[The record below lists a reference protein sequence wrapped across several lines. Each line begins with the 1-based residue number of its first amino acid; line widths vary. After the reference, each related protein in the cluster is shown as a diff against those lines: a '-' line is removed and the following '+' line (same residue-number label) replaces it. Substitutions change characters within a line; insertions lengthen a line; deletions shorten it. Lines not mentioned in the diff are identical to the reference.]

1 MNLNTSNKL
10 KILIGIFL
18 IGFISMFSVNQFFN
32 KLISDLDKQT
42 VVHESKIKIG
52 EYVAEDIQTLK
63 ALFFEL
69 ALTTSTQRSRQIV
82 QNKMKNVINNINN
95 ALNVLEKGGNL
106 KRKIALNVAGQEA
119 TFHNV
124 LYDISQDDTSLPLEV
139 IDIRPK
145 IIEFNSMVKEV
156 SNHMAIRYKYVKNK
170 ESAKLLKFSK
180 KLRRYYKTAP
190 PFFDRMSEN
199 IKRLLFEGENE
210 LEKIRSEIYS
220 KQNVYLQIKLI
231 LLGLVTLITTLVGV
245 WLGQTINKE
254 NEKLLQLNNDL
265 ETKERFVKAIL
276 NGQENMVIVS
286 DGIEMI
292 EANDFIA
299 EFFDEFET
307 IADFKSKYECICD
320 KFEPSA
326 PNSSYITK
334 KEYGDKTWLEYI
346 LDNPDKHF
354 KTIMNSGSALHHF
367 SIVANKKT
375 IDSKGNFIIVVSLS
389 DITNEMNS
397 QLELSHLND
406 NLENLIDLKTK
417 ELKDLNNSLEERIKK
432 ELEKNRAKDKQM
444 IQQSRFAAL
453 GEMIGNI
460 AHQWRQPL
468 SAISSTASSVEM
480 QMELGIADEKDI
492 KKSYTDIKNYVA
504 FLTQTIEDFRGFFQE
519 DKEKTKFDIKTII
532 NQSVSIIS
540 ATYKDNNLTLD
551 IDLPSGDLNS
561 IGMPNELSQVFLNLL
576 NNARDA
582 IKEKDPKNRLV
593 AIFSQQTED
602 EHIIYIQDNAG
613 GIPEDILDKIF
624 DPYFTTKHQSQGT
637 GIGLYMSKEIIEKHM
652 EGSITAYNK
661 HQTINGHEYNG
672 ACFEI
677 TLPIFS

>member
-1 MNLNTSNKL
+1 
-10 KILIGIFL
+10 
-18 IGFISMFSVNQFFN
+18 
-32 KLISDLDKQT
+32 
-42 VVHESKIKIG
+42 
-52 EYVAEDIQTLK
+52 
-63 ALFFEL
+63 
-69 ALTTSTQRSRQIV
+69 
-82 QNKMKNVINNINN
+82 
-95 ALNVLEKGGNL
+95 
-106 KRKIALNVAGQEA
+106 
-119 TFHNV
+119 
-124 LYDISQDDTSLPLEV
+124 
-139 IDIRPK
+139 
-145 IIEFNSMVKEV
+145 
-156 SNHMAIRYKYVKNK
+156 MAIRYKYVKNK
-170 ESAKLLKFSK
+170 ESDKLLKFSK
-180 KLRRYYKTAP
+180 SLRRYYKTAP
-190 PFFDRMSEN
+190 PFFDRMGEN

-210 LEKIRSEIYS
+210 LKKIRSEIHS
-220 KQNVYLQIKLI
+220 KQKVYLQIKLI

-245 WLGQTINKE
+245 WLGQSISKE
-254 NEKLLQLNNDL
+254 NEKLLQLNIDL

-286 DGIEMI
+286 DGKEML

-326 PNSSYITK
+326 PDDSYITK
-334 KEYGDKTWLEYI
+334 KVYGDKTWLEYI
-346 LDNPDKHF
+346 LDNQDKHF
-354 KTIMNSGSALHHF
+354 KALMNSGSALHHF
-367 SIVANKKT
+367 SIVANKKI
-375 IDSKGNFIIVVSLS
+375 IDGKGNFIIVVSLS
-389 DITNEMNS
+389 DITNEINS

-417 ELKDLNNSLEERIKK
+417 ELKDLNNSLEERIQQ

-492 KKSYTDIKNYVA
+492 KKSYTDIKSYVN
-504 FLTQTIEDFRGFFQE
+504 FLTQTIEDFRGFFKE
-519 DKEKTKFDIKTII
+519 DKEKVKFDIKTII
-532 NQSVSIIS
+532 DQSVSIIS
-540 ATYKDNNLTLD
+540 ATYKDNNITLD

-582 IKEKDPKNRLV
+582 IKEKDPQNRLV
-593 AIFSQQTED
+593 AIFSHQTED
-602 EHIIYIQDNAG
+602 ENIIYIQDNAG

-637 GIGLYMSKEIIEKHM
+637 GIGLYMSKDIVEKNM
-652 EGSITAYNK
+652 NGSITANNI
-661 HQTINGHEYNG
+661 HQTINGHDYNG

-677 TLPIFS
+677 ILPRTS